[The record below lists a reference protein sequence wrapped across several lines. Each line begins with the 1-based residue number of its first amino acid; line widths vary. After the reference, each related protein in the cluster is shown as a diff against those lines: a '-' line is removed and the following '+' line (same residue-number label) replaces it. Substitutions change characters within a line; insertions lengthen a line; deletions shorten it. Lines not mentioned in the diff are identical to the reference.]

1 MIKRKYIA
9 GISAALCISLFA
21 CSSDKPG
28 SEPVDATPAPTTEAP
43 ATEAPTTEATT
54 EPPIK
59 PVTINLVAIGDMLMH
74 AGASMPGL
82 QADGTYNYDYL
93 FANVGDAIKTA
104 DLAVVNNEVIMG
116 GNEIGLLGYPNFNVR
131 TELAD
136 AEVKAGFD
144 VVLSAT
150 NHTLD
155 QHMSGLTNTLNYWNT
170 NYPDIALLG
179 VHESAEDAAE
189 ITIREVEGIKIA
201 MLNYTYGLNGYSL
214 PQGSEYAIDLMLPAT
229 RDKIMKDIAKADS
242 MADIVVVF
250 PHWGVEYQF
259 KQNDE
264 QSSWARAMT
273 EAGADLI
280 IGTHPHVLQPVEWI
294 TAENGNRSLVYY
306 SLGNFV
312 SIQYYNYSMLGGM
325 ADVSITK
332 DENGTYISSYDM
344 EFLITHYTS
353 GRTAVTTYYL
363 DDYTEE
369 FAASHAIHVEPG
381 PQYDSINREYP
392 FTVARLKELAKE
404 ICPEFVDW

>member
-21 CSSDKPG
+21 CSSGNPD
-28 SEPVDATPAPTTEAP
+28 SEPVDVTPAPTTETP
-43 ATEAPTTEATT
+43 TTEAPTTEAPT

-74 AGASMPGL
+74 AGASMPAL
-82 QADGTYNYDYL
+82 QADGSYNYDYL

-104 DLAVVNNEVIMG
+104 DLAVVNNEVIMA

-189 ITIREVEGIKIA
+189 ITIREVEGIKI
-201 MLNYTYGLNGYSL
+201 
-214 PQGSEYAIDLMLPAT
+214 
-229 RDKIMKDIAKADS
+229 DIE
-242 MADIVVVF
+242 
-250 PHWGVEYQF
+250 G
-259 KQNDE
+259 
-264 QSSWARAMT
+264 
-273 EAGADLI
+273 
-280 IGTHPHVLQPVEWI
+280 
-294 TAENGNRSLVYY
+294 
-306 SLGNFV
+306 
-312 SIQYYNYSMLGGM
+312 
-325 ADVSITK
+325 
-332 DENGTYISSYDM
+332 
-344 EFLITHYTS
+344 
-353 GRTAVTTYYL
+353 
-363 DDYTEE
+363 
-369 FAASHAIHVEPG
+369 
-381 PQYDSINREYP
+381 
-392 FTVARLKELAKE
+392 
-404 ICPEFVDW
+404 

>member
-1 MIKRKYIA
+1 MIRRKYMA
-9 GISAALCISLFA
+9 AISTALCLSLCA
-21 CSSDKPG
+21 CSSGNPD
-28 SEPVDATPAPTTEAP
+28 SEPVDVTPAPTTEAP
-43 ATEAPTTEATT
+43 TTEAPTTEAPT
-54 EPPIK
+54 EPPIE

-93 FANVGDAIKTA
+93 FANVGEAIKTA

-136 AEVKAGFD
+136 AEVRAGFD

-155 QHMSGLTNTLNYWNT
+155 QHMSGLNNTINYWKT
-170 NYPDIALLG
+170 NFPEISLLG
-179 VHESAEDAAE
+179 VHDSAEDAAE

-214 PQGSEYAIDLMLPAT
+214 PQGSEYAIDLMVSAT
-229 RDKIMKDIAKADS
+229 RDKIMQDIARAEEL
-242 MADIVVVF
+242 ADIVVVF
-250 PHWGVEYQF
+250 PHWGTEYQF

-280 IGTHPHVLQPVEWI
+280 IGTHPHVLQPVEWV

-312 SIQYYNYSMLGGM
+312 SIQYHHFAMLGGM

-332 DENGTYISSYDM
+332 DETGTYVSSHDM
-344 EFLITHYTS
+344 EFLVTHYTS

-381 PQYDSINREYP
+381 PQYDSINREFP